1 MPEGSNLRISS
12 SVVVHGRTEEK
23 TCCSRIRR
31 AMSWVY
37 WPPKSRTTTPP
48 SSEFGRCSFCCICAP
63 LDIVL
68 LRSKLKNEELGAT
81 GYAPIAL
88 NLNPQVQTADLS
100 YRSRLLRQDQIHRL
114 RLVHLADRDY
124 ATTRFTSLSG
134 TTICFT
140 TRLPFMCWATAGS
153 ASAFGTK
160 SASPS
165 PAATF
170 SLARTR
176 PFTCTTTS

>member
-23 TCCSRIRR
+23 TCCSRMRR

-48 SSEFGRCSFCCICAP
+48 SSELGRCCCVCCICAP

-81 GYAPIAL
+81 GHAPIGPTL
-88 NLNPQVQTADLS
+88 TPPGPQTGPELQVAK
-100 YRSRLLRQDQIHRL
+100 
-114 RLVHLADRDY
+114 LA
-124 ATTRFTSLSG
+124 T
-134 TTICFT
+134 
-140 TRLPFMCWATAGS
+140 LPSW
-153 ASAFGTK
+153 
-160 SASPS
+160 
-165 PAATF
+165 
-170 SLARTR
+170 
-176 PFTCTTTS
+176 